1 MEKTLKRFSELFQ
14 NKVAVSTFVVVIL
27 LITTLTVAIVIGL
40 RLYGDYTTLQL
51 RSQEIEDARTSV
63 RLIQNNKTLV
73 SQNIDKYNEI
83 LEKVIPDKESYFLV
97 ITALEQLAART
108 GVRVASYSIDL
119 TSTTEEKL
127 TLEVEIEG
135 DLASI
140 ENFMK
145 EYQFAGGRLITNE
158 RLSLNLKDLQ
168 NTSFSLNFF
177 HKEFQDGVEGSSI
190 AGKNDIKEVDDI
202 ASKL

>member
-14 NKVAVSTFVVVIL
+14 NKVAVSTFVVVVL
-27 LITTLTVAIVIGL
+27 LITTLTAAIVIGL
-40 RLYGDYTTLQL
+40 RLYGDYSALQL

-73 SQNIDKYNEI
+73 SQNIDEYNKI
-83 LEKVIPDKESYFLV
+83 LEKVIPDNESYFLV
-97 ITALEQLAART
+97 ITSLEQLAART
-108 GVRVASYSIDL
+108 GVRVVSYSIDL

-168 NTSFSLNFF
+168 NITFSLNFF

-190 AGKNDIKEVDDI
+190 AGKNDIKEIDDI

>member
-73 SQNIDKYNEI
+73 SQNIDEYNKI
-83 LEKVIPDKESYFLV
+83 LEKVIPDNESYFLV
-97 ITALEQLAART
+97 ITSLEQLAART
-108 GVRVASYSIDL
+108 GVRVVSYSIDL
-119 TSTTEEKL
+119 TSTTMEKL
-127 TLEVEIEG
+127 TLEVVIEG
-135 DLASI
+135 NLASI

-168 NTSFSLNFF
+168 NITFSLNFF

-190 AGKNDIKEVDDI
+190 AGKNDIKEIDDI

>member
-14 NKVAVSTFVVVIL
+14 NKVAVSTFVVVVL
-27 LITTLTVAIVIGL
+27 LITTLTAAIMIGL

-73 SQNIDKYNEI
+73 SQNIDEYNKI
-83 LEKVIPDKESYFLV
+83 LEKVIPDNESYFLV
-97 ITALEQLAART
+97 ITSLEQLAART
-108 GVRVASYSIDL
+108 GVRVVSYSIDL
-119 TSTTEEKL
+119 TSTTMEKL
-127 TLEVEIEG
+127 TLEVVIEG
-135 DLASI
+135 NLASI

-168 NTSFSLNFF
+168 NITFSLNFF

-190 AGKNDIKEVDDI
+190 AGKNDIKEIDDI

>member
-14 NKVAVSTFVVVIL
+14 NKVSVSTFVVVIL
-27 LITTLTVAIVIGL
+27 LITTLTAAIMIGL

-73 SQNIDKYNEI
+73 SQNIDEYNEV
-83 LEKVIPDKESYFLV
+83 LEKVIPDNESYFLV
-97 ITALEQLAART
+97 ITSLEQLAART
-108 GVRVASYSIDL
+108 GVRVVSYSIDL
-119 TSTTEEKL
+119 TSTTMEKL

-168 NTSFSLNFF
+168 NITFSLNFF

-190 AGKNDIKEVDDI
+190 AGKNDIKEIDDI

>member
-190 AGKNDIKEVDDI
+190 AGKNDIKEIDDI

>member
-27 LITTLTVAIVIGL
+27 LIITLTVAIVIGL

-73 SQNIDKYNEI
+73 SQNIDEYNKI
-83 LEKVIPDKESYFLV
+83 LEKVIPDNESYFLV
-97 ITALEQLAART
+97 ITSLEQLAART
-108 GVRVASYSIDL
+108 GVRVVSYSIDL
-119 TSTTEEKL
+119 TSTTMEKL
-127 TLEVEIEG
+127 TLEVVIEG
-135 DLASI
+135 NLASI

-168 NTSFSLNFF
+168 NITFSLNFF

-190 AGKNDIKEVDDI
+190 AGKNDIKEIDDI

>member
-1 MEKTLKRFSELFQ
+1 M
-14 NKVAVSTFVVVIL
+14 
-27 LITTLTVAIVIGL
+27 GL
-40 RLYGDYTTLQL
+40 RLYGDYNALQT

-73 SQNIDKYNEI
+73 SQNIDEYNKI
-83 LEKVIPDKESYFLV
+83 LEKVIPDNESYFLV
-97 ITALEQLAART
+97 ITALEQLAVRT
-108 GVRVASYSIDL
+108 GVRVVSYSIDL
-119 TSTTEEKL
+119 TSTTMEKL
-127 TLEVEIEG
+127 TLEVVIEG
-135 DLASI
+135 NLASI

-168 NTSFSLNFF
+168 NITFSLNFF

-190 AGKNDIKEVDDI
+190 AGKNDIKEIDDI

>member
-14 NKVAVSTFVVVIL
+14 NKVAVSTFVVVVL
-27 LITTLTVAIVIGL
+27 LIITLTVAIVIGL

-190 AGKNDIKEVDDI
+190 AGKNDIKEIDDI

>member
-83 LEKVIPDKESYFLV
+83 LENIIPDNESYFLV

>member
-1 MEKTLKRFSELFQ
+1 M
-14 NKVAVSTFVVVIL
+14 
-27 LITTLTVAIVIGL
+27 GL
-40 RLYGDYTTLQL
+40 RLYGDYNALQT

-73 SQNIDKYNEI
+73 SQNIDEYNKI

-108 GVRVASYSIDL
+108 GVRVVSYSIDL

-127 TLEVEIEG
+127 TLEVEIVG

-145 EYQFAGGRLITNE
+145 EYHFAGGRLITNE
-158 RLSLNLKDLQ
+158 RLSFIIHVFTAL
-168 NTSFSLNFF
+168 
-177 HKEFQDGVEGSSI
+177 
-190 AGKNDIKEVDDI
+190 
-202 ASKL
+202 